1 MSKKS
6 EIHSK
11 NALRAWIQLIK
22 TAKRVEGRMNSHF
35 VTEHHSSMTRF
46 DVLANLARCEN
57 YTTTTSRLSSML
69 LASKGNITRLLDR
82 MVSDGLIQ
90 RENNPDDKRVSVVKM
105 LPAGET
111 LFNALATDHESWI
124 DDLFVTFS
132 NDELTQLSAMLETLR
147 ERLDETQSH

>member
-1 MSKKS
+1 MTKKS
-6 EIHSK
+6 ATHSK

-22 TAKRVEGRMNSHF
+22 TAKRIEGRMNSHF
-35 VTEHHSSMTRF
+35 VTEHQSSMTRF
-46 DVLANLARCEN
+46 DVLANLVRCEDH
-57 YTTTTSRLSSML
+57 TTTTSRLSSML

-90 RENNPDDKRVSVVKM
+90 REIDPDDKRVSVVKM
-105 LPAGET
+105 LPAGES

-132 NDELTQLSAMLETLR
+132 NSELKDLSSMLETLR
-147 ERLDETQSH
+147 ERLDETQTQ